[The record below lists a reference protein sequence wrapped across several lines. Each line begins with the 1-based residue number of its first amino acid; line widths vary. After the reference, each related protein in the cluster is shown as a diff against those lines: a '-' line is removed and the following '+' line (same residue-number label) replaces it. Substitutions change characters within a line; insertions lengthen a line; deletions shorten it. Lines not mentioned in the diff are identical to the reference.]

1 MAVAVWRQDLNETF
15 SFAKGSKLSVVG
27 RRERTLVIN
36 KYLAETVGTYILVGV
51 GSMAILAVTATG
63 GPLVVAVAFAF
74 GLALLAG
81 IYAVGDVSGGHF
93 NPAVTLAAFLDKRV
107 DFTDLVGYWIGQ
119 IVGALLASL
128 TVLAVAEQAGVRGTY
143 TRLGEGVEAWE
154 GFLVE
159 AVLTAV
165 FVLVILTSTKRSP
178 ATAGMA
184 ISLTLVAIHLAAIP
198 FTGSSV
204 NPARSFGPA
213 VIGNNAPDLWVY
225 IVAPLVGAVIGWAL
239 YRLFHADAVAESA

>member
-1 MAVAVWRQDLNETF
+1 
-15 SFAKGSKLSVVG
+15 
-27 RRERTLVIN
+27 LVIN

-51 GSMAILAVTATG
+51 GSMAILATGAAAGATG
-63 GPLVVAVAFAF
+63 APVVLAIAFAF

-81 IYAVGDVSGGHF
+81 ICAVGDVSGGHF
-93 NPAVTLAAFLDKRV
+93 NPAVTLGAFLDKRV

-128 TVLAVAEQAGVRGTY
+128 TVLAVAEQSGVRATY
-143 TRLGEGVEAWE
+143 TRLGDGVEAWE

-165 FVLVILTSTKRSP
+165 FVLVILTAAKRSA
-178 ATAGMA
+178 ATAGVA
-184 ISLTLVAIHLAAIP
+184 ISLTLTAIHLALIP

-204 NPARSFGPA
+204 NPARSLAPG

-225 IVAPLVGAVIGWAL
+225 LVAPLVGAVIGWAL
-239 YRLFHADAVAESA
+239 YRLFHADYVAKQQVSGN

>member
-1 MAVAVWRQDLNETF
+1 M
-15 SFAKGSKLSVVG
+15 VVG
-27 RRERTLVIN
+27 RRERVLVIN

-51 GSMAILAVTATG
+51 GSMAILAVG
-63 GPLVVAVAFAF
+63 VVQGPLVVAVALAF

-81 IYAVGDVSGGHF
+81 IYAVGHVSGGHF

-107 DFTDLVGYWIGQ
+107 DFTDLIGYWIGQ
-119 IVGALLASL
+119 LVGALLASL
-128 TVLAVAEQAGVRGTY
+128 TVLAVAEKAGVQGTY
-143 TRLGEGVEAWE
+143 TRLNVEAGVEAWE

-159 AVLTAV
+159 AVLTAI
-165 FVLVILTSTKRSP
+165 FVLVILSSTTYAVK
-178 ATAGMA
+178 TAGLA

-213 VIGNNAPDLWVY
+213 VIGGDGPDLWIY

-239 YRLFHADAVAESA
+239 YRLFKVDEAADAA

>member
-1 MAVAVWRQDLNETF
+1 M
-15 SFAKGSKLSVVG
+15 VVDEG
-27 RRERTLVIN
+27 REALVIN
-36 KYLAETVGTYILVGV
+36 KYLAEAVGTYILVGV

-63 GPLVVAVAFAF
+63 GPLVVTVALAF

-119 IVGALLASL
+119 IIGALLASL
-128 TVLAVAEQAGVRGTY
+128 TVLAVAQQAGVRGTY
-143 TRLGEGVEAWE
+143 TRLGAGVEAWE

-159 AVLTAV
+159 AVLTAI
-165 FVLVILTSTKRSP
+165 FVLVVLTATKRAA

-184 ISLTLVAIHLAAIP
+184 ISLTLAAMYLAAIP
-198 FTGSSV
+198 FTGGSV
-204 NPARSFGPA
+204 NPARSFAPA
-213 VIGNNAPDLWVY
+213 VIGNDAPDLWVY
-225 IVAPLVGAVIGWAL
+225 IVAPLVGAVLGWAL
-239 YRLFHADAVAESA
+239 FRLFHADAVAE

>member
-1 MAVAVWRQDLNETF
+1 MKRLAARQ
-15 SFAKGSKLSVVG
+15 GQGVVVSEG
-27 RRERTLVIN
+27 RTTLVIN

-51 GSMAILAVTATG
+51 GSMAILAVTATE
-63 GPLVVAVAFAF
+63 GPLVVAWAFAF

-128 TVLAVAEQAGVRGTY
+128 TVLAVAQQAGVQGTY
-143 TRLGEGVEAWE
+143 TRLGAGVEAWE

-159 AVLTAV
+159 AVLTAI
-165 FVLVILTSTKRSP
+165 FVLVILTATKRAA
-178 ATAGMA
+178 ATAGLA

-198 FTGSSV
+198 FTGASV
-204 NPARSFGPA
+204 NPARSFAPA
-213 VIGNNAPDLWVY
+213 VIGNDAPDLWVY
-225 IVAPLVGAVIGWAL
+225 ILAPLVGAVVGWAL
-239 YRLFHADAVAESA
+239 FRLFHADALAE

>member
-1 MAVAVWRQDLNETF
+1 M
-15 SFAKGSKLSVVG
+15 
-27 RRERTLVIN
+27 VIN

-51 GSMAILAVTATG
+51 GSMAILAVG
-63 GPLVVAVAFAF
+63 VVQGPLVVAVALAF

-81 IYAVGDVSGGHF
+81 IYAVGHVSGGHF

-119 IVGALLASL
+119 LVGALLASL
-128 TVLAVAEQAGVRGTY
+128 TVLAVADQAGVQGTY
-143 TRLGEGVEAWE
+143 TRINAQAGVEAWE

-159 AVLTAV
+159 AVLTAI
-165 FVLVILTSTKRSP
+165 FVLVILSSTKFAVKS
-178 ATAGMA
+178 AGMA

-204 NPARSFGPA
+204 NPARSLGPA
-213 VIGNNAPDLWVY
+213 VIGGDGPDLWVY

-239 YRLFHADAVAESA
+239 YKLFDTEEVSV

>member
-1 MAVAVWRQDLNETF
+1 M
-15 SFAKGSKLSVVG
+15 
-27 RRERTLVIN
+27 VIN
-36 KYLAETVGTYILVGV
+36 KYLAETVGTYILVGI
-51 GSMAILAVTATG
+51 GSMGILAVTASG

-81 IYAVGDVSGGHF
+81 IYAVGHVSGGHF

-107 DFTDLVGYWIGQ
+107 DFTDLIGYWIGQ
-119 IVGALLASL
+119 LVGGLLASL
-128 TVLAVAEQAGVRGTY
+128 TVLAVAEQAGVRSTY
-143 TRLGEGVEAWE
+143 TRLGQGVEVWE

-159 AVLTAV
+159 AVLTAI
-165 FVLVILTSTKRSP
+165 FVLVILSSTKY
-178 ATAGMA
+178 AVKLAGMA

-204 NPARSFGPA
+204 NPARSFGPG
-213 VIGNNAPDLWVY
+213 VIGNNAPDLWLY

-239 YRLFHADAVAESA
+239 YRLFQSDEATAAE

>member
-1 MAVAVWRQDLNETF
+1 M
-15 SFAKGSKLSVVG
+15 
-27 RRERTLVIN
+27 VIN
-36 KYLAETVGTYILVGV
+36 KYLAETVGTYILVGI

-81 IYAVGDVSGGHF
+81 IYAVGDISGGHF

-107 DFTDLVGYWIGQ
+107 DMTDLIGYWIGQ
-119 IVGALLASL
+119 LVGALLASL
-128 TVLAVAEQAGVRGTY
+128 TVLAVAEKAGVQSTY
-143 TRLGEGVEAWE
+143 TRLGAGVEAWE

-159 AVLTAV
+159 AVLTAI
-165 FVLVILTSTKRSP
+165 FVLVILVSTKRAAS
-178 ATAGMA
+178 TAAMA
-184 ISLTLVAIHLAAIP
+184 ISLTLVAVHLAAIP

-213 VIGNNAPDLWVY
+213 VIGGDGPDLWVY
-225 IVAPLVGAVIGWAL
+225 IVAPLVGAVVAWAL
-239 YRLFHADAVAESA
+239 YKLFHGDEVAEAE

>member
-1 MAVAVWRQDLNETF
+1 
-15 SFAKGSKLSVVG
+15 
-27 RRERTLVIN
+27 LVIN

-51 GSMAILAVTATG
+51 GSMGILAVGATQ

-74 GLALLAG
+74 GLGLLAA

-107 DFTDLVGYWIGQ
+107 DLTDLIGYWIGQ
-119 IVGALLASL
+119 LVGALLASL

-143 TRLGEGVEAWE
+143 TRLGADVQAWE

-159 AVLTAV
+159 AVLTAI
-165 FVLVILTSTKRSP
+165 FVLVILVATKRAA
-178 ATAGMA
+178 ATAGVA
-184 ISLTLVAIHLAAIP
+184 ISLTYAAVHLAAIP
-198 FTGSSV
+198 FTGASV
-204 NPARSFGPA
+204 NPARSFAPG

-225 IVAPLVGAVIGWAL
+225 IVAPLVGAVIAWAL
-239 YRLFHADAVAESA
+239 YRLFHGDTVEAE